1 MMRFKAT
8 LDLLNSKGKVLWCAL
23 VGLTRRGSPQAC
35 PWHAQCLTA
44 LWFSAQRAGWWRQ
57 VGAIPGI
64 DNVFPGNL
72 YELLHGGPEF
82 LFVVG
87 LGPPKPILPP

>member
-23 VGLTRRGSPQAC
+23 VGLTRRISPRAC

-44 LWFSAQRAGWWRQ
+44 LWFSAQR
-57 VGAIPGI
+57 
-64 DNVFPGNL
+64 
-72 YELLHGGPEF
+72 
-82 LFVVG
+82 VVPTPDSRYPWP
-87 LGPPKPILPP
+87 LAVTVAVTVYT